1 MNGSPVRGPMNR
13 AEGKTFFKMRDA
25 DGTTLATKTKLVFAP
40 AFFAFA
46 TPNFVVGM
54 EHSIFG
60 HAPARGTTA
69 NLTAELPA
77 SINSIG

>member
-1 MNGSPVRGPMNR
+1 MNR
-13 AEGKTFFKMRDA
+13 AEGKAFFKMRDA
-25 DGTTLATKTKLVFAP
+25 DGTTLATKTDFVFVP
-40 AFFAFA
+40 VLFAIATLNFA
-46 TPNFVVGM
+46 VGT

>member
-1 MNGSPVRGPMNR
+1 MRGPMNC
-13 AEGKTFFKMRDA
+13 AEGKAFFKMRVA
-25 DGTTLATKTKLVFAP
+25 DGTTLATKIELVFVP
-40 AFFAFA
+40 ALFAFA
-46 TPNFVVGM
+46 TPNFVVGTGR
-54 EHSIFG
+54 SIFG

>member
-1 MNGSPVRGPMNR
+1 
-13 AEGKTFFKMRDA
+13 
-25 DGTTLATKTKLVFAP
+25 LVFAP
-40 AFFAFA
+40 ALFAFA

-54 EHSIFG
+54 ERSIFG

-77 SINSIG
+77 SINNIG

>member
-1 MNGSPVRGPMNR
+1 MRGPMNC
-13 AEGKTFFKMRDA
+13 AEGKAFFKMRDA
-25 DGTTLATKTKLVFAP
+25 DGTTLATKTEMVFAP

-46 TPNFVVGM
+46 TPNFVVGT
-54 EHSIFG
+54 ERRSFG